1 MSVET
6 LRENYVTVEELI
18 ETVQASFPSGNL
30 GLVRRACDFAQEHYR
45 DLRHPTDKSYIQYA
59 ITVAN
64 YLAETGSEP
73 AVVAAAL
80 ICPPPLVEGKVFDI
94 LRKNFKGEDELLEL
108 VEEILQISHLED
120 GVWPSTYVQNESR
133 ERKEILRKM
142 FLLAVDEAGTQTNGQ
157 NLLTAVH
164 FQKKERQLENL
175 ISMYLAA
182 ATDIRALVIKLV
194 DRLYFI
200 KYIKDLSP
208 EYQQAI
214 NYKLLAKITMEIYA
228 PLADRL
234 GMWKLKSG
242 LEDMSF
248 RLLDPGKYRTIVEH
262 LAAKKQ
268 ERESYIAHFIP
279 ILKNKL
285 GEYEIEA
292 QISGRAKHIYSI
304 YKKMEAM
311 QLSFDEINDL
321 LGIRIIVD
329 KEEDCYNVQSILHEY
344 WRPLTK
350 AYDGK
355 AGRDWI
361 ANPKDNL
368 YQSLHTTIL
377 IEDKEV
383 EIQIRT
389 RKMHE
394 IAEYGVTALR
404 DAVHWRYKESKA
416 YGKTR
421 TPREISEK
429 YRSKQLAEL
438 RKILTCEE
446 GTGVS
451 KDWRE
456 AIISMLKG
464 LLEDR
469 IFLITPDG
477 HVIDLPAH
485 ARPLDF
491 AYRIHTDLG
500 HRYAGAK
507 VGDHLVRLD
516 YELKNGDIVELI
528 TSHTRKGPN
537 PEWLSMGK
545 DENDKRYYLFA
556 RTRQAR
562 SKIQNWLNRQKQNEE
577 QKAKAHK

>member
-1 MSVET
+1 
-6 LRENYVTVEELI
+6 
-18 ETVQASFPSGNL
+18 
-30 GLVRRACDFAQEHYR
+30 
-45 DLRHPTDKSYIQYA
+45 
-59 ITVAN
+59 
-64 YLAETGSEP
+64 
-73 AVVAAAL
+73 
-80 ICPPPLVEGKVFDI
+80 
-94 LRKNFKGEDELLEL
+94 
-108 VEEILQISHLED
+108 
-120 GVWPSTYVQNESR
+120 
-133 ERKEILRKM
+133 
-142 FLLAVDEAGTQTNGQ
+142 
-157 NLLTAVH
+157 
-164 FQKKERQLENL
+164 
-175 ISMYLAA
+175 
-182 ATDIRALVIKLV
+182 
-194 DRLYFI
+194 
-200 KYIKDLSP
+200 
-208 EYQQAI
+208 
-214 NYKLLAKITMEIYA
+214 
-228 PLADRL
+228 
-234 GMWKLKSG
+234 
-242 LEDMSF
+242 
-248 RLLDPGKYRTIVEH
+248 
-262 LAAKKQ
+262 
-268 ERESYIAHFIP
+268 
-279 ILKNKL
+279 
-285 GEYEIEA
+285 
-292 QISGRAKHIYSI
+292 
-304 YKKMEAM
+304 
-311 QLSFDEINDL
+311 
-321 LGIRIIVD
+321 
-329 KEEDCYNVQSILHEY
+329 
-344 WRPLTK
+344 
-350 AYDGK
+350 
-355 AGRDWI
+355 
-361 ANPKDNL
+361 
-368 YQSLHTTIL
+368 
-377 IEDKEV
+377 
-383 EIQIRT
+383 
-389 RKMHE
+389 MHE

-545 DENDKRYYLFA
+545 DENGKRYYLFA